1 MAEFDHGTKH
11 RRLCDAVERELR
23 INGQPMH
30 YRDLAAAVFS
40 GLGIGGEPPTRLNG
54 VLHDDVTGRFV
65 RTGPGRWALKSW
77 FAVDLTRSP
86 SEPLAAARRAESQR
100 FEVLD

>member
-54 VLHDDVTGRFV
+54 VLPDAVAGRSV
-65 RTGPGRWALKSW
+65 RTGPGRWALKGR
-77 FAVDLTRSP
+77 FAVALTRSP
-86 SEPLAAARRAESQR
+86 SGWLSAARRGESER
-100 FEVLD
+100 LEVPA